1 MHQSAL
7 AVPTYCPATQEP
19 TIVVAT
25 PILEVAA
32 LLARQWKAGALLG
45 NDHVFDDTGWPL
57 PAYYQQRGFHRWC
70 SGGDRVV
77 LFHDSGWCLKA
88 PLGPGY
94 ERANRKELLILD
106 EVGAAERQ
114 LFAETHSLPGDI
126 LLQRE
131 YRIDPARFLQVE
143 ATCADLRRAQWRLR
157 IMDIH
162 QYNVGW
168 RADGGW
174 VFIDW
179 AGVCR
184 PRRLIAH
191 AE

>member
-7 AVPTYCPATQEP
+7 AVPTHQQPTQHR
-19 TIVVAT
+19 TIVVAS
-25 PILEVAA
+25 PILEAAA
-32 LLARQWKAGALLG
+32 LLARHWKAGALLG

-57 PAYYQQRGFHRWC
+57 PVYYQQRGFHKWC

-88 PLGPGY
+88 PMGPGY

-106 EVGAAERQ
+106 EVGVADRP

-131 YRIDPARFLQVE
+131 YRIDPARFLQLE
-143 ATCADLRRAQWRLR
+143 AECADLRRAQWRLR

-168 RADGGW
+168 RADGSW

-184 PRRLIAH
+184 P
-191 AE
+191 E

>member
-7 AVPTYCPATQEP
+7 AVPTYHQPKQNP
-19 TIVVAT
+19 TIVVAS
-25 PILEVAA
+25 PILEAA
-32 LLARQWKAGALLG
+32 GFLARQWRAGVLLG
-45 NDHVFDDTGWPL
+45 HDNIYDSTGFPL
-57 PAYYQQRGFHRWC
+57 PAYYQDRGFHRWC

-77 LFHDSGWCLKA
+77 MFHDSGWCLKA

-94 ERANRKELLILD
+94 EAANRKELLILD
-106 EVGAAERQ
+106 DVGAADRV

-131 YRIDPARFLQVE
+131 HRIDPARFLQVE
-143 ATCADLRRAQWRLR
+143 AECADLRRAQWRLR

-168 RADGGW
+168 RADGSW

-184 PRRLIAH
+184 PHGEA
-191 AE
+191 